1 MFKFIGVVC
10 VAAVILLPFKDGDSI
25 SGAARNEIV
34 QQIPPALDILAA
46 RHPLKVGLI
55 RSLLNNNGAMDSF
68 VQSYVRSEMDQQK
81 TPGLGESYLV
91 YYFVIFNKDEVRA
104 KIADSLETQFQLND

>member
-25 SGAARNEIV
+25 SGAAKNEVI

-46 RHPLKVGLI
+46 RHPLKVGII
-55 RSLLNNNGAMDSF
+55 RALLNNNGAMDSF
-68 VQSYVRSEMDQQK
+68 VQSYVRTSMEQQK
-81 TPGLGESYLV
+81 DPGVGESYLM

-104 KIADSLETQFQLND
+104 SLDIVCLWQ